1 MNVCDQ
7 RNTFYINIIT
17 IFHSYYILLYLPIRK
32 NFGQCIGKGKAYILC
47 NVKEPDEESEPEES
61 EESKACKLIG
71 YLIK

>member
-32 NFGQCIGKGKAYILC
+32 NFGQCIGKVLC

-61 EESKACKLIG
+61 EESKGISNKLK
-71 YLIK
+71 Y